1 MHLSCV
7 QGLLDTK
14 EKIIRSMR
22 DENRRNA
29 NMLVAAAE
37 TRKVEQACLFA
48 FFVEL

>member
-1 MHLSCV
+1 V

-14 EKIIRSMR
+14 EKIIESMR

-37 TRKVEQACLFA
+37 TRKVEKPVFYL
-48 FFVEL
+48 LG